1 MSLVL
6 VDSSVLLD
14 IFTDDPTWKPWSVT
28 ALRDVRVAG
37 FAGINPLIYAEA
49 SLAFDSA
56 SDLDRGLEAL
66 LLERLQLPFEAGF
79 GAGRAFLT
87 YRRAGGVRSSPMPD
101 FYIGAHAALK
111 GLTLLTRDT
120 RRFRTYFPSV
130 KLISPQTPPAT
141 PS

>member
-1 MSLVL
+1 MVL

-14 IFTDDPTWKPWSVT
+14 IFTDDPIWKLWSVT
-28 ALRDVRVAG
+28 ALRDARAMGLV
-37 FAGINPLIYAEA
+37 GINPLIYGET
-49 SLAFDSA
+49 SLAFGSA
-56 SDLDRGLEAL
+56 PELDRELDAL

-79 GAGRAFLT
+79 GAGKAFLK

-101 FYIGAHAALK
+101 FYIGAHAALE

-130 KLISPQTPPAT
+130 ALISPQVHHAT
-141 PS
+141 QP